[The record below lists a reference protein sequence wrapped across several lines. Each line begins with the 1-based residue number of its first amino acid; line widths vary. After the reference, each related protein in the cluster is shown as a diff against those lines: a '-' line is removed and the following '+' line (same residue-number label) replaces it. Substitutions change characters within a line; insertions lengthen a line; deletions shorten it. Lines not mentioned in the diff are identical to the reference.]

1 MKNLVGRLSVS
12 DNEAVFSL
20 SAFVEV
26 ENSYVDT
33 IFLMSIKKHSGAKE
47 SMKFNALELRA
58 LLHSFK
64 LQAQDRS
71 YRYSKKSGGS
81 GSLCTLTTYSNDTYN
96 YIGLKKGSEV
106 QISLKEFEIIGLHQE
121 LTLLCN
127 SAAAALHTSQ
137 KHYDRKAKMAINT
150 QT

>member
-1 MKNLVGRLSVS
+1 MKHLVGRLSVS

-64 LQAQDRS
+64 LQAQDRN
-71 YRYSKKSGGS
+71 YRYTKKSGGS
-81 GSLCTLTTYSNDTYN
+81 GSLCTLSTYSNSMYN
-96 YIGLKKGSEV
+96 YVGLKKSSEV
-106 QISLKEFEIIGLHQE
+106 QISFKEFEIIGLYQE
-121 LTLLCN
+121 LTLLCAN
-127 SAAAALHTSQ
+127 AANALYESQ
-137 KHYDRKAKMAINT
+137 KHYDRKSKIAIKK
-150 QT
+150 